1 VVQREDGSWLVDGL
15 LEFEAF
21 KELVGRTSLAGEGS
35 GDFHTLG
42 GFTMHHLGH
51 IPRSGELFNI
61 DGLRLE
67 ILDMDGNRVDK
78 VLVTLLPGDQKLP
91 ESGKP

>member
-1 VVQREDGSWLVDGL
+1 
-15 LEFEAF
+15 
-21 KELVGRTSLAGEGS
+21 
-35 GDFHTLG
+35 
-42 GFTMHHLGH
+42 
-51 IPRSGELFNI
+51 
-61 DGLRLE
+61 LRLE